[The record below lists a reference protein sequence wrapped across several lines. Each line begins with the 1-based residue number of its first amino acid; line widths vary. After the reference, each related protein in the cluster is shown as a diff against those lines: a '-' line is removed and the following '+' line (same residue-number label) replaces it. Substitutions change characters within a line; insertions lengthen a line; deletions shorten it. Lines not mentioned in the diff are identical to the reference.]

1 MQGRAWGMSIL
12 KKRITRLKMADSK
25 ESKAKAMA
33 LEPVVRIG
41 KSGLTDSVVNEIKKH
56 IEKKK
61 IIKVKMLKTFVGADD
76 KKALAKE
83 IADKTGSELV
93 HRIGFVVVLAKKK

>member
-1 MQGRAWGMSIL
+1 MQEKEWGTSIL
-12 KKRITRLKMADSK
+12 KKPITRLKMADMK
-25 ESKAKAMA
+25 ELKQKAVA

-41 KSGLTDSVVNEIKKH
+41 KAGLTETVVSEIKKH

-61 IIKVKMLKTFVGADD
+61 LIKVKMLRTFVGTND

-83 IADKTGSELV
+83 IADKTGSLLV
-93 HRIGFVVVLAKKK
+93 HRVGYVIALAKK